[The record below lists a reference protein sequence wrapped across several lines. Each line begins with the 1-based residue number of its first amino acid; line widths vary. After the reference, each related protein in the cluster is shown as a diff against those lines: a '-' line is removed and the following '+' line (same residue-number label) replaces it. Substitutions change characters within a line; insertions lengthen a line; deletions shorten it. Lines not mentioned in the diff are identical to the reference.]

1 MEIKDILSELITVAT
16 ATLNERGCPENF
28 DLEDFIS
35 AIEDYYEELD
45 EIVEFARNKHLHHS
59 VHISIPV
66 ECFIVELSVDI
77 IDGVRVCYTEFRAS
91 SL

>member
-28 DLEDFIS
+28 DLEDFIN

-45 EIVEFARNKHLHHS
+45 EIGDFTYLDDKDEYDFS
-59 VHISIPV
+59 D
-66 ECFIVELSVDI
+66 EGE
-77 IDGVRVCYTEFRAS
+77 Y
-91 SL
+91 

>member
-1 MEIKDILSELITVAT
+1 MEIKDILSELITVAA

-45 EIVEFARNKHLHHS
+45 EIGEFTYLDDKDEYDFS
-59 VHISIPV
+59 D
-66 ECFIVELSVDI
+66 EGE
-77 IDGVRVCYTEFRAS
+77 Y
-91 SL
+91 

>member
-35 AIEDYYEELD
+35 SIEDYYEDLD
-45 EIVEFARNKHLHHS
+45 EIGEFAYLDDKDEYNFS
-59 VHISIPV
+59 D
-66 ECFIVELSVDI
+66 ED
-77 IDGVRVCYTEFRAS
+77 DY
-91 SL
+91 